1 MNNVIE
7 ISNLSHTYGSGK
19 NLVRA
24 VNNLDLIIKQGESVA
39 FIGPDGVGKSTL
51 LDIISGIKK
60 IQGDAKVLILGDSI
74 SSANH
79 RNKIAPDIA
88 YMPQGLG
95 KNLYGDLSVYENIK

>member
-1 MNNVIE
+1 MNNVVE
-7 ISNLSHTYGSGK
+7 ISNLSHTYGGGK
-19 NLVRA
+19 SLIKA
-24 VNNLDLIIKQGESVA
+24 VNGLDLVIKQGESVA

-60 IQGDAKVLILGDSI
+60 IQGDAKVLILGDNI
-74 SSANH
+74 SNASH

-95 KNLYGDLSVYENIK
+95 KKQIC